1 MKRPV
6 FIIFILIVVV
16 AVVAAFG
23 YAFRARVRLKPD
35 TASDATV
42 RLQPDTRPQDTA
54 SQPDTT
60 SAGAAAATPR
70 ADISIDPRRQQ
81 LIGVR
86 TAPARR
92 VSLAQTIRTTGN
104 VRADETR
111 QTDINLKIEGWIRDL
126 YVDYTGQA
134 VRKGQPLF
142 TLYSPDLY
150 TTEQEYIL
158 ALKSRDQMQ
167 SSQIPEARE
176 RADQLVASARQRL
189 LLWDIPAEEIKAL
202 EDRREPQN
210 AVLFRSPVDGV
221 VIDKQAVKGVHMMP
235 GQTLYKIADFSTV
248 WVEADVYETEMPLV
262 RVGARAIVTL
272 DAYPDERF
280 TGRVVYIYP
289 YVDEK
294 SRTNKVRYEFA
305 NRGGRLKPGMYA
317 NVEINAAPAGAGSG
331 IVVPTNAVLDS
342 GTEQVVFVAK
352 GDGYFEPRRVKVGRR
367 LGTDIE
373 ILEGIKEGE
382 QVATQATFFLDSE
395 SQLRASLQGFE
406 TPPAA
411 PGAASREALDI
422 TFRSRPDPPKMGDN
436 QLEVIVKD
444 PTGKPIEDAEVSVQ
458 FFMAAM
464 PTMNMPAMRNEVK
477 LSRAGGGVY
486 RGMGQVMMAGRW
498 DATVTVMRG
507 GQRVGSKQLTVVAR

>member
-1 MKRPV
+1 MKRAV
-6 FIIFILIVVV
+6 LILIVVA
-16 AVVAAFG
+16 AVLAGLG
-23 YAFRARVRLKPD
+23 YAFRSRVRLKPD
-35 TASDATV
+35 TTSDAA
-42 RLQPDTRPQDTA
+42 LPLK
-54 SQPDTT
+54 PDTT
-60 SAGAAAATPR
+60 PIRLKPDATPDTAGAAAPTPR
-70 ADISIDPRRQQ
+70 ADISIDSRRQQ

-92 VSLAQTIRTTGN
+92 VSLTQTIRTTGN

-111 QTDINLKIEGWIRDL
+111 QTDINVKIEGWIRDL

-167 SSQIPEARE
+167 SSQIPEARN

-221 VIDKQAVKGVHMMP
+221 VMEKQAVKGAHMMP

-272 DAYPDERF
+272 DAYPEERF

-289 YVDEK
+289 YIDEK

-317 NVEINAAPAGAGSG
+317 NVEINAGPGGAGSG

-352 GDGYFEPRRVKVGRR
+352 GDGYFEPRRVKIGRR
-367 LGTDIE
+367 LGADIE
-373 ILEGIKEGE
+373 IIEGIKEGDE
-382 QVATQATFFLDSE
+382 VATQATFFLDSE
-395 SQLRASLQGFE
+395 SQLRASLQGFGS
-406 TPPAA
+406 PPAA
-411 PGAASREALDI
+411 PGAASPEELNI
-422 TFRSRPDPPKMGDN
+422 TFRSQPDPPKMGDN

-444 PTGKPIEDAEVSVQ
+444 ASGKPIEDGEVSVQ

-477 LSRAGGGVY
+477 LVSAGGGVY

-507 GQRVGSKQLTVVAR
+507 GRSVGRKQLTVVAR

>member
-1 MKRPV
+1 MKRAV
-6 FIIFILIVVV
+6 LMLIM
-16 AVVAAFG
+16 VAAVLFGLG
-23 YAFRARVRLKPD
+23 YAFRLGVPYLEMGSGFSR
-35 TASDATV
+35 TG
-42 RLQPDTRPQDTA
+42 
-54 SQPDTT
+54 TT
-60 SAGAAAATPR
+60 TGPAQTSVGDSPAPTPR
-70 ADISIDPRRQQ
+70 ADISIDSRRQQ

-86 TAPARR
+86 TTPARR

-104 VRADETR
+104 VRGDESR

-167 SSQIPEARE
+167 ASQIPEARD

-189 LLWDIPAEEIKAL
+189 LLWDIPPEEIKAL
-202 EDRREPQN
+202 EDRRESQN

-221 VIDKQAVKGVHMMP
+221 VMEKQAVKGAHIMP

-262 RVGARAIVTL
+262 RIGARAVVTL
-272 DAYPDERF
+272 DAYPEERF

-317 NVEINAAPAGAGSG
+317 NVEISAGPTGAGVG

-352 GDGYFEPRRVKVGRR
+352 GDGYFEPRRVKIGRR
-367 LGTDIE
+367 LGADIE

-382 QVATQATFFLDSE
+382 VVATQATFFLDSE
-395 SQLRASLQGFE
+395 SQLRASLQGSE
-406 TPPAA
+406 TPPAV
-411 PGAASREALDI
+411 PGAAAHEELDI
-422 TFRSRPDPPKMGDN
+422 TFRSQPDPLKMGDN

-444 PTGKPIEDAEVSVQ
+444 AFGKPIEDGDVSVQ

-498 DATVTVMRG
+498 DATVIVMRG
-507 GQRVGSKQLTVVAR
+507 GQRAGRKQLTVVAR

>member
-1 MKRPV
+1 MKRAV

-16 AVVAAFG
+16 AVVAAVG

-35 TASDATV
+35 TTSGATV
-42 RLQPDTRPQDTA
+42 RLK
-54 SQPDTT
+54 PDTT
-60 SAGAAAATPR
+60 SAAAAASPR
-70 ADISIDPRRQQ
+70 AAVSIDPRRQQ

-92 VSLAQTIRTTGN
+92 VPLAQTIRTTGN

-262 RVGARAIVTL
+262 RVGARAVVTL
-272 DAYPDERF
+272 DAYPEERF

-411 PGAASREALDI
+411 RAASREALDI
-422 TFRSRPDPPKMGDN
+422 TFRSQPDPPKMGDN

-507 GQRVGSKQLTVVAR
+507 GQRVGSKQLSVVAR